1 MIAFRRYLKT
11 FRGIKIFR
19 LKWFIISVILWTLI
33 DIWVLGRLNVR
44 SRILNSGFEVNNY
57 TINMTCIW
65 LSLLANTLIGLVYF
79 YWAPLISEKRYP
91 IYMRLLKIG
100 VIILAITVFSIMRFY
115 VTALFSNDLSI
126 NAIFANG
133 YDLVQNSSF
142 LADIIFVKCLI
153 VLVSHLVYQLGQKY
167 TPGFFLSMALGRYSS
182 PRTEQRIIM
191 FIDLRDSTPISE
203 QLGHEKYFLLI
214 RDFVFHVCNAALLNQ
229 GDIYQYVGDEVIVTW
244 PKLKKNSNKCI
255 QTLILSRKFLQ
266 TRGNYFKTSYGLVPE
281 FRVGIHAG
289 PVTIGEIGVVKKELA
304 MSGEAMN
311 ITARIRGMCGE
322 LNQKHMV
329 SEDFFEFTNLKEWQ
343 GEDLGEISLK
353 GIETRNIKLYGLKI

>member
-1 MIAFRRYLKT
+1 MLSFRRYIKNFKGL
-11 FRGIKIFR
+11 KIFR
-19 LKWFIISVILWTLI
+19 LKWFIISVVLWTLV
-33 DIWVLGRLNVR
+33 DLWVLGRLDVR

-57 TINMTCIW
+57 LVNFNCIA

-79 YWAPLISEKRYP
+79 YWAPLISDKRYP
-91 IYMRLLKIG
+91 IFIRLFKIG
-100 VIILAITVFSIMRFY
+100 IVVLAITVCSVLRFFF
-115 VTALFSNDLSI
+115 TALGNEANSLND
-126 NAIFANG
+126 IFANG
-133 YDLVQNSSF
+133 FRLVRNSSF
-142 LADIIFVKCLI
+142 LADIVFVKCLI
-153 VLVSHLVYQLGQKY
+153 VLVSHLVYQIGQKY
-167 TPGFFLSMALGRYSS
+167 TPGFFLNMILGRYSA

-244 PKLKKNSNKCI
+244 RKQKKNSKKCI

-266 TRGNYFKTSYGLVPE
+266 SQANYFKTAYGVVPE

-311 ITARIRGMCGE
+311 ITARIRGVCSE
-322 LNQKHMV
+322 LNQKHVV

-353 GIETRNIKLYGLKI
+353 GIETRDIKLYGLKI

>member
-1 MIAFRRYLKT
+1 MLSFRRYLKN
-11 FRGIKIFR
+11 FKGVKIFR
-19 LKWFIISVILWTLI
+19 LKWFIISVILWTLM
-33 DIWVLGRLNVR
+33 DMWVLGRLNVR

-57 TINMTCIW
+57 IINTSCIS
-65 LSLLANTLIGLVYF
+65 LSLLANTLIALVYF
-79 YWAPLISEKRYP
+79 YWVPMISEKKYP
-91 IYMRLLKIG
+91 IFTRVFKIG
-100 VIILAITVFSIMRFY
+100 IVVLAISVFSIARFY
-115 VTALFSNDLSI
+115 VTALSSNATSI

-133 YDLVQNSSF
+133 YDIVRNSSF
-142 LADIIFVKCLI
+142 LADIIFVKCLV
-153 VLVSHLVYQLGQKY
+153 VLVSHLVYQIGQKY
-167 TPGFFLSMALGRYSS
+167 TPGFFLSMVLGRYSS

-214 RDFVFHVCNAALLNQ
+214 RDFVFHICNAALLNQ

-244 PKLKKNSNKCI
+244 PKRKKNSKKCI

-266 TRGNYFKTSYGLVPE
+266 TQGNYFKTSYGLVPE

>member
-1 MIAFRRYLKT
+1 MITFRRYWKNSQ
-11 FRGIKIFR
+11 GVKIFR
-19 LKWFIISVILWTLI
+19 LKWFVISVIFWTAIDLWVT
-33 DIWVLGRLNVR
+33 GRPGER
-44 SRILNSGFEVNNY
+44 SRITNSGFEVNDYNIS
-57 TINMTCIW
+57 TAGIL

-79 YWAPLISEKRYP
+79 YWVPLISEKRYA
-91 IYMRLLKIG
+91 IFVRLFKIG
-100 VIILAITVFSIMRFY
+100 ITVLAISVFSILRFSA
-115 VTALFSNDLSI
+115 TASI
-126 NAIFANG
+126 NAIVVNV
-133 YDLVQNSSF
+133 YDLALNSGF
-142 LADIIFVKCLI
+142 LADIIFVKCLV
-153 VLVSHLVYQLGQKY
+153 VLASHLVYLIGQKY
-167 TPGFFLSMALGRYSS
+167 TPGFFLGMILGRYSS

-244 PKLKKNSNKCI
+244 PKLKKNSRKCI

-266 TRGNYFKTSYGLVPE
+266 TQANYFKTTYGLAPE

-289 PVTIGEIGVVKKELA
+289 PVSIGEIGVVKKELA

-311 ITARIRGMCGE
+311 ITARIRGVCSE
-322 LNQKHMV
+322 LNQKHVV
-329 SEDFFEFTNLKEWQ
+329 SEDFFAFTGLKEWQ

-353 GIETRNIKLYGLKI
+353 GIETRDIKLYGLKI

>member
-1 MIAFRRYLKT
+1 MALRLYWKN
-11 FRGIKIFR
+11 FRGVKIFR
-19 LKWFIISVILWTLI
+19 LKWFIISVILWTAV
-33 DIWVLGRLNVR
+33 DIWVLSRLNVR

-57 TINMTCIW
+57 TINGVCIS

-79 YWAPLISEKRYP
+79 YWAPLISEKRYALF
-91 IYMRLLKIG
+91 IRLLKIG
-100 VIILAITVFSIMRFY
+100 VTVLAITVFSILRFY
-115 VTALFSNDLSI
+115 VTALCSNAASI

-133 YDLVQNSSF
+133 YDLVRNSSF
-142 LADIIFVKCLI
+142 MADIIFVKCLV
-153 VLVSHLVYQLGQKY
+153 VLVSHLVYQIGQKY
-167 TPGFFLSMALGRYSS
+167 TPGFFLNMVLGRYSS

-214 RDFVFHVCNAALLNQ
+214 RDFVFQVCNAALLNQ

-244 PKLKKNSNKCI
+244 PKQKKNSRKCI
-255 QTLILSRKFLQ
+255 QTLILSRKFIQ
-266 TRGNYFKTSYGLVPE
+266 SQANYFKTSYGLVPE

-311 ITARIRGMCGE
+311 ITARIRGVCSE
-322 LNQKHMV
+322 LNQKHVV
-329 SEDFFEFTNLKEWQ
+329 SEDFFSFTHLKEWQ
-343 GEDLGEISLK
+343 GEDLGEINLK
-353 GIETRNIKLYGLKI
+353 GIETRDIKLYGLKI